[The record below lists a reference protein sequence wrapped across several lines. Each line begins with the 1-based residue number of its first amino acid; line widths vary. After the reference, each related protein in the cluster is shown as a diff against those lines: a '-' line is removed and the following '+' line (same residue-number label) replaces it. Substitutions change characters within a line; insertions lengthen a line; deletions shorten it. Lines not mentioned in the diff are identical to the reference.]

1 MIKLTKLAEPEILRN
16 HGEEWTRAF
25 IEKIEKGEKPTAT
38 EASRY
43 RHPDIKAKII
53 EETHGKCAYCESK
66 LRHIHHGDVEH
77 IYPKSL
83 DETKRFQ
90 WDNLTLA
97 CEICNQNKSN
107 KDPRTEHIIDP
118 YEIDPDQHILFIGP
132 LIFPKG
138 TPQGQS
144 TTVLL
149 DLNRSDLVE
158 RRKEKLSQ
166 IMASYN
172 TVFQSNLPDATK
184 KAILANI
191 KANDASS
198 TAAYTAMARA
208 LMQQME
214 CKLPKELEEASH

>member
-1 MIKLTKLAEPEILRN
+1 MIGLVKLAEPDILRN
-16 HGEEWTRAF
+16 HGGEWTRLLL
-25 IEKIEKGEKPTAT
+25 EKIGKGERPTVT

-43 RHPDIKAKII
+43 RHPDIKAVII

-83 DETKRFQ
+83 DEAKRFK

-107 KDPRTEHIIDP
+107 KDPKTEHIIDP
-118 YEIDPDQHILFIGP
+118 YEVDPDQHLLFIGP

-144 TTVLL
+144 TAVLL
-149 DLNRSDLVE
+149 DLNRAELVE

-172 TVFQSNLPDATK
+172 IVFQCSLPDATK
-184 KAILANI
+184 KAILDNI
-191 KANDASS
+191 KVNDASS
-198 TAAYTAMARA
+198 AAAYAAMVRE
-208 LMQQME
+208 LMRQME
-214 CKLPKELEEASH
+214 RQLPSKLESASH